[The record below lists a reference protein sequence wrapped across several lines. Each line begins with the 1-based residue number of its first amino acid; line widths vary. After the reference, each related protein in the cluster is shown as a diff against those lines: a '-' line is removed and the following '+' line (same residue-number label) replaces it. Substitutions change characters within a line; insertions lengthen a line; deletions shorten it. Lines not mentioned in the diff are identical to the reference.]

1 MDKSLIIYTLI
12 GVAFFIVVTR
22 FVGDLQ
28 KNDNLDPASYDV
40 NAKYNKFMTRDSVG
54 QNILDVADELPQMQI
69 AAWQHTTLKEEYIEL
84 FPDFD
89 TMRIFI
95 DERVRGDYLV
105 SRLKKQLNNIED
117 KFYSGAIGADEAKWM
132 LKKLQ

>member
-117 KFYSGAIGADEAKWM
+117 KFYSGAIGADEAKRM